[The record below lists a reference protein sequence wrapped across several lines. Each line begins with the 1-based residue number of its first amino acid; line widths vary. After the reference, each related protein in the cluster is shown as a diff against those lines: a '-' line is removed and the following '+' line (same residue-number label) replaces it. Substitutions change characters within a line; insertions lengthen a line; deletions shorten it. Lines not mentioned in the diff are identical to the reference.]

1 MFTDAHTNTHAYTL
15 LVILVLIHAQTRVQS
30 RAHPYTHSYVMF
42 VEPTHK
48 HSCAT
53 CGFVFSTLALFVI
66 LALMHAQHTHTYG
79 HSRTH

>member
-15 LVILVLIHAQTRVQS
+15 LVIHAQTRVQS
-30 RAHPYTHSYVMF
+30 RAHPITHSYVMF

-48 HSCAT
+48 RSCAT

-66 LALMHAQHTHTYG
+66 LALTHAQHNTHTYG
-79 HSRTH
+79 RSRTH